1 MFQATKQAIKDES
14 HSNAG
19 FTIVGLVFI
28 TELVLMPLTLVG
40 LLVTGLIRV
49 LQTIFKRR

>member
-14 HSNAG
+14 HNAR
-19 FTIVGLVFI
+19 FAVIGLVFI